1 MSNEPVPAD
10 PQVEPTEADP
20 EVQFSSDKR
29 SRFSLRTLGLVL
41 GGAAAL
47 AFSRLMSG
55 LLYGVEPTDPYCFF
69 GSAIV
74 FIAVAALACFLPS
87 RRATAIDPMVAL
99 RTN

>member
-1 MSNEPVPAD
+1 MQGLRLIPHKTTFRLVGLRRIFFAI
-10 PQVEPTEADP
+10 
-20 EVQFSSDKR
+20 
-29 SRFSLRTLGLVL
+29 SLAAIVASAGL
-41 GGAAAL
+41 
-47 AFSRLMSG
+47 SRLLSG

-74 FIAVAALACFLPS
+74 FVGVAALACFLPS